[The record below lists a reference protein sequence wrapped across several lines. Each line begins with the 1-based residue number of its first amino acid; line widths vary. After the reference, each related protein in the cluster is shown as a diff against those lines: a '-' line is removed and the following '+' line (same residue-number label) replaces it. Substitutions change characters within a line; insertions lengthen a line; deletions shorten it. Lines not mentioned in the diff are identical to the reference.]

1 MMTTDNF
8 SVLVVCT
15 ANQCRSPMAEFLF
28 RTALYERGLGWQ
40 VSSAGTSALPGL
52 DMHPHARKLLE
63 RRGTEIGEWYTTP
76 VDKHG
81 LASADLVLTMTRQQ
95 RSLLTHIYRTPRTKI
110 IPILGFARLLP
121 DRPRRGPALSASADS
136 GPAGAGSTATA
147 VEPQKL
153 VVAAADLAETPMFPT
168 DDLADPVGQPYR
180 RFKACADVLEHAINS
195 IFGW

>member
-1 MMTTDNF
+1 MTTDNF
-8 SVLVVCT
+8 SILVVCT

-40 VSSAGTSALPGL
+40 VSSAGTNALPGL
-52 DMHPHARKLLE
+52 DMHPHARRFLE
-63 RRGTEIGEWYTTP
+63 RRDTEIAEWYTTP
-76 VDKHG
+76 LDEHG

-95 RSLLTHIYRTPRTKI
+95 RSLLTHIYPAQRTKV

-121 DRPRRGPALSASADS
+121 DRSRRDPTLSASADS
-136 GPAGAGSTATA
+136 RPAGAGSATTA
-147 VEPQKL
+147 VKPQEL
-153 VVAAADLAETPMFPT
+153 VVAAADLADTPLSPT

-180 RFKACADVLEHAINS
+180 RFKACADALDQAIDS